1 MRVGFFNENKRCG
14 RRYEK
19 KKRKGGEGNSEE
31 EIMWEEDSVGADQ
44 DWVELADCPTQ
55 LIS

>member
-1 MRVGFFNENKRCG
+1 MRIRGVGG
-14 RRYEK
+14 DTRRRKEK
-19 KKRKGGEGNSEE
+19 EGMGNREE